1 MNKVHIIAEVATN
14 YFDSVYLAEQSII
27 KAKEAGA
34 DSIKIQIIHSPETYL
49 EGTYKYGKYKVEDVR
64 NLRKISFLSDEKLKH
79 LKKFA
84 KKNKIFL
91 TATIYGEE
99 SLRKSIL
106 IDPIYL
112 KIASGDV
119 NNKELINLAI
129 EKKKKI
135 IISTG
140 MANESEIKRVIS
152 HFNKKNFKNYV
163 LMHCVADYPHETQ
176 NSQLGYLNKLRELNI
191 NLGFSDHTLGTSSA
205 AVAVAFGVKWIEK
218 HFTLSSDLGGL
229 DAKHSLNTD
238 QLKNYIKEIRG
249 IEKSLLLQKRIVT
262 KNEIYT
268 SKRARRGL
276 YLSKDIKKNQII
288 KRSDLLLVRP
298 ENQFDIWN
306 FDKIIKKKLK
316 KNLKKNK
323 IITFKDIK

>member
-1 MNKVHIIAEVATN
+1 MSKVHIIAEVATN
-14 YFDSVYLAEQSII
+14 YFDSIYLAEQSII

-34 DSIKIQIIHSPETYL
+34 DSIKIQIIYSPETYL
-49 EGTYKYGKYKVEDVR
+49 EGSYKYGKYRVQDVR
-64 NLRKISFLSDEKLKH
+64 NLRKRSFLSDEKLEH

-91 TATIYGEE
+91 TATIYGKE

-106 IDPIYL
+106 INPIYH
-112 KIASGDV
+112 KIASGDI

-129 EKKKKI
+129 DNKRKI

-140 MANESEIKRVIS
+140 MANEREIKRVIN
-152 HFNKKNFKNYV
+152 HFNKKRFNNYV
-163 LMHCVADYPHETQ
+163 LMHCVADYPHDTQ
-176 NSQLGYLNKLRELNI
+176 NSQLGYLKKLRDLNI
-191 NLGFSDHTLGTSSA
+191 NLGFSDHTLGSSSA

-238 QLKNYIKEIRG
+238 ELKDYIKEIRG
-249 IEKSLLLQKRIVT
+249 IEKSLSLEKRIVT
-262 KNEIYT
+262 KKEVYT
-268 SKRARRGL
+268 RKRARRGL
-276 YLSKDIKKNQII
+276 YSSKELKKGQIL

-298 ENQFDIWN
+298 ENRFDIWN
-306 FDKIIKKKLK
+306 INKLVGKKIKKS
-316 KNLKKNK
+316 LKKNK
-323 IITFKDIK
+323 EVKK

>member
-1 MNKVHIIAEVATN
+1 MNRVHIIAEVATN

-49 EGTYKYGKYKVEDVR
+49 EGTYKYGKYKVQDVR
-64 NLRKISFLSDEKLKH
+64 NFRKRSFLSDEKLKH
-79 LKKFA
+79 LKNLE

-112 KIASGDV
+112 KIASGDI
-119 NNKELINLAI
+119 NNKELINQAI
-129 EKKKKI
+129 DKKRKI

-140 MANESEIKRVIS
+140 MANESEIKRVIA
-152 HFNKKNFKNYV
+152 HFNKRKFKNYV

-176 NSQLGYLNKLRELNI
+176 NSQLGYLKKLRELNI
-191 NLGFSDHTLGTSSA
+191 SLGFSDHTLGTSSA

-238 QLKNYIKEIRG
+238 QLKNYVKEIRG
-249 IEKSLLLQKRIVT
+249 IENSLLLQKRIVT
-262 KNEIYT
+262 KSEIYT
-268 SKRARRGL
+268 RKRARRGL
-276 YLSKDIKKNQII
+276 YLSKDIKKNQNI

-306 FDKIIKKKLK
+306 FNKIIKKKSN

-323 IITFKDIK
+323 IITLKDIG

>member
-1 MNKVHIIAEVATN
+1 MNRVHIIAEVATN

-49 EGTYKYGKYKVEDVR
+49 EGTYKYGKYKVQDVR
-64 NLRKISFLSDEKLKH
+64 NLRKRSFLSDEKLKH
-79 LKKFA
+79 LKNFA

-112 KIASGDV
+112 KIASGDI
-119 NNKELINLAI
+119 NNKELINQAI
-129 EKKKKI
+129 DKKRKI

-140 MANESEIKRVIS
+140 MANESEIKRVIA
-152 HFNKKNFKNYV
+152 HFNKRKFKNYV

-176 NSQLGYLNKLRELNI
+176 NSQLGYLKKLRELNI
-191 NLGFSDHTLGTSSA
+191 SLGFSDHTLGTSSA

-238 QLKNYIKEIRG
+238 QLKNYVKEIRG
-249 IEKSLLLQKRIVT
+249 IENSLLLQKRIVT
-262 KNEIYT
+262 KSEIYT
-268 SKRARRGL
+268 RKRARRGL
-276 YLSKDIKKNQII
+276 YLSKDIKKNQNI

-306 FDKIIKKKLK
+306 FNKIIKKKSN

-323 IITFKDIK
+323 IITLKDIG

>member
-1 MNKVHIIAEVATN
+1 MNRVHIIAEVATN

-49 EGTYKYGKYKVEDVR
+49 EGTYKYGKYKVQDVR
-64 NLRKISFLSDEKLKH
+64 NLRKRSFLSDEKLKH
-79 LKKFA
+79 LKNFA

-112 KIASGDV
+112 KIASGDI
-119 NNKELINLAI
+119 NNKELINQAI
-129 EKKKKI
+129 DKKRKI

-140 MANESEIKRVIS
+140 MANESEIKRVIA
-152 HFNKKNFKNYV
+152 HFNKRKFKNYV

-176 NSQLGYLNKLRELNI
+176 NSQLGYLKKLRELNI
-191 NLGFSDHTLGTSSA
+191 SLGFSDHTLGTSSA

-238 QLKNYIKEIRG
+238 QLKNYVKEIRG
-249 IEKSLLLQKRIVT
+249 IENSLLLQKRIVT
-262 KNEIYT
+262 KSEIYT
-268 SKRARRGL
+268 RKRARRGL
-276 YLSKDIKKNQII
+276 YLSKDIKKNQNI

-306 FDKIIKKKLK
+306 FNKIIKKKYK

-323 IITFKDIK
+323 IITLKDIG